1 MIWIRYYADGIAL
14 MTSATNCVYWTSDE
28 EDLMG
33 ELQNWIEQHPDWKIK
48 DERGLLIEGHRY
60 YDIFKHL
67 LVVSPMN
74 TYCVCFRHTP
84 KGHAGYGYGVHV
96 KSPDTFH
103 LRENIY
109 RYIEERIGP
118 IQLKQ
123 HNSVALVDGSSI
135 RIYDT
140 VYEQRLGTGVYR
152 FDLVEVK
159 YW

>member
-1 MIWIRYYADGIAL
+1 
-14 MTSATNCVYWTSDE
+14 
-28 EDLMG
+28 
-33 ELQNWIEQHPDWKIK
+33 
-48 DERGLLIEGHRY
+48 
-60 YDIFKHL
+60 
-67 LVVSPMN
+67 MN
-74 TYCVCFRHTP
+74 TYCVSFRHTP

-109 RYIEERIGP
+109 RYIEEKIGP

-123 HNSVALVDGSSI
+123 HNLVTLVDGSSI

-159 YW
+159 YWYGAQYENYSIPRPTHSSCSNWKGTTLNRLSVTQ